1 MIETIALVIAFAVS
15 ALVVFVHGTPF
26 DIDSRDGPE
35 LDDEGDP
42 R

>member
-15 ALVVFVHGTPF
+15 AFVVFAFGTPF
-26 DIDSRDGPE
+26 DIDISDGPE
-35 LDDEGDP
+35 FDDEGDP